1 MRILFAVLMVMV
13 MLVTVAMAT
22 TEYPPIEF
30 RFDGDE
36 DATAVKYSS
45 SFITITEQDGYLHL
59 VGTKGDSDNVNFT
72 LNAEDYFDLYEYPFM
87 KIKYKSTASSAYYQ
101 FYILAN
107 DASDPT
113 NYTHRF
119 RSERFHTAQTQ
130 NEWQANVTPLNGVI
144 ATGIGPHGAANSIPT
159 AADDNFV
166 NAFRLDLCRT
176 ATAGTTVDLE
186 YIAFFHTEAEANAY
200 GNTCNEYKDAVSEVS
215 FAYDSAEVADK
226 EALIAAVQ
234 ADVDAIEAGL
244 GLSYDVT
251 TTVSISDDQYAEI
264 AENGFGAF
272 GFDVTFSTYK
282 AVDRTYSYT
291 ANVVDTSVKGTVTV
305 TAPSVVER
313 GGDEVVLT
321 AAIDNV
327 IGVQSYKWYESADDV
342 ADENDTLIGETTAN
356 TTTFYSPE
364 EGSEMYYYAVA
375 VATSGDVTSELVKI
389 TYVKPATII
398 WDMSTQ
404 SEVDKWATNAGIVRN
419 DKNEAPVLTDA
430 NGISYAHFERNGTTA
445 ANYTMSPSPTVSID
459 NRPYLV
465 ERIRRNFTADYYHY
479 FATTYL
485 DSNTHLQYAWYGGML
500 IPSTNTTYPGD
511 GQWHTVVR
519 HMPTDLNGYTTTLKG
534 TSGNVSGAVEWR
546 SKVRALMIQ
555 PSAFTAGTYSD
566 HEFIA
571 FAATEEDAYK
581 VGADYAAKYIAK
593 NADISEVYFANETA
607 VEKLTEVIEKY
618 ADIYGY
624 TVSDVAATVTTEPTE
639 GADGKY
645 TFTYKLSAN
654 GYTYSYEATATLKGE
669 GTDKP
674 IIWRFNNEDAIAD
687 WNKGKNFN
695 AANSSVLKDGVMH
708 TVVAQDAA
716 VSDHYLGATAV
727 GGKMPEELQFYR
739 QLYPYIKVK
748 YRHGGFATG
757 KDIQMY
763 LQSSSYRIDL
773 PKAPTPD
780 VWMTAAFDFSTN
792 KQMNAGTYEDG
803 KMDSLAFW
811 MWNNKTAESYD
822 EIEYIAFFPSGETG
836 KAAWRNFD
844 SKNPSV
850 TGSSDE
856 YIEGYAEIDEVFDAV
871 KEAFDAS
878 SPEYYEEITDA
889 ASAKAF
895 VEAILDE
902 KAENATYTV
911 SEGEAVDYGFKFTIE
926 VSCGLDYKACFTK
939 YLDIVVKNKPTPIIW
954 RFNNADAVADWNYG
968 RQYNSANSSVVKNNV
983 MYTVVSQGATLSDH
997 YLGAKA
1003 VGGSMPEAMKFQ
1015 REDYPYLKIKYRQGG
1030 FMSRGTVY
1038 FDDGN
1043 TYIAL
1048 PYTPAANVWTT
1059 ASYDLSNATL
1069 NGSVKSYGTGPIK
1082 ALGIWFWNNKTAE
1095 SYDEIEYVAFFPAG
1109 DEGKAAWEAFDSENP
1124 SETASSD
1131 AYIEGYEGVEAVMTA
1146 LEENFKEQAYPETAD
1161 LAEAKAII
1169 EETIITAIGDYGTE
1183 YTISDGAEA
1192 ANGYDFVVTLTAG
1205 DNYRA
1210 RQNRVIEVTLMTSG
1224 GKQPLIW
1231 RFNNNAAL
1239 ADWNYGRQYNADFT
1253 PIIKDNVLYDEVGA
1267 SAAVSDF
1274 YLGAK
1279 SVGGAMP
1286 EALDFNR
1293 EDYPYIKI
1301 KVKQSGFMSQ
1311 GQIYFG
1317 GASNIKHFSA
1327 AANTWTTLAY
1337 DFSTN
1342 KALNT
1347 GTYADGNMKS
1357 LAFWVRN
1364 ANGGTGTTEIE
1375 YIAFFPKGNAGKRA
1389 WEAFDS
1395 ENPTVTASSDAY
1407 LDGYELVAPV
1417 EEALKT
1423 AFADVNT
1430 AITDADAAK
1439 AAVEATLTTAIGENS
1454 VTYTIA
1460 DPVASEDG
1468 FTVKVTLNAGANPK
1482 ACVVKEI
1489 NVEVKNEYPDPII
1502 WNFNNPE
1509 FVSQWVGGGG
1519 CDVSFGDDDEGS
1531 YLRAAMVVPEDNC
1544 NITWTIPA
1552 EYRFNATEYPY
1563 YAIRYKSSRGGN
1575 MQFYPAT
1582 SLSTNSAATGNL
1594 YYQFG
1599 MPAHTGDWQTKIW
1612 NIKTECNAK
1621 NNTAGTW
1628 DGELQYLRIDFMRS
1642 EQVFKWVN
1650 IDYIGF
1656 FATKE
1661 QAEAYV
1667 AAPYVEGD
1675 KELVDGII
1683 ETVDFSSLA
1692 ELDLD
1697 VVDAAT
1703 ASEKLSAFVEAL
1715 ELPEGVTSTQA
1726 VFGFDAGDTENADG
1740 KVGSYNAKVYFV
1752 NGPLTAPAV
1761 SSQLISIPLAPKAM
1775 IKALGAQIRTP
1786 GENQGLRF
1794 GASLEKSLFAD
1805 PDITNISY
1813 GTVILPEDVMPEGEK
1828 LTLDTVATNPLI
1840 SVADVKGEVI
1850 YSETD
1855 AALIYT
1861 AVITGI
1867 SPDDE
1872 EACARKFVTRPY
1884 VKYTFNGQDYTIYT
1898 DAEKTRSVDD
1908 VEGLMIEG
1916 YDTVVPL
1923 GKVGYDR
1930 ETWMVPFWSGNVV
1943 YHELFWPVMPDGA
1956 AEDDELEV
1964 TLMYP
1969 ITEVLA
1975 LKDGTNSVDFAEG
1988 KDFYVRDGKLVIP
2001 ADSAIN
2007 RTAFNFYIADTA
2019 DELHDKTIS
2028 VPDVNSPDYKYNGKK
2043 LFYKE
2048 GTYIQENFQYSISY
2062 LHAETW
2068 PETALNP
2075 TEDYDE
2081 TTLTA
2086 TRAKLANKEDLL
2098 IGFFGD
2104 SITAGGNNTGNY
2116 GTHPLTP
2123 KWSQMIVDSLN
2134 VLYEYDEEDPGVT
2147 LINRAVGGKNT
2158 VWGRSGDNNA
2168 MPDGFAKNEFKNNIP
2183 DLFILAFGMNDEST
2197 GVANF
2202 KANLIN
2208 IIDQIRSLNPNCE
2221 FLLVSNSMPNPL
2233 WGTTAN
2239 RTQYEDICEEIV
2251 TELRA
2256 RTKEEGGPV
2265 VIDCA
2270 KLQGMHKELLNIK
2283 PYRDMTGNNVNHQ
2296 NDMLARLYAQTVLSY
2311 ITDLYK

>member
-1 MRILFAVLMVMV
+1 F
-13 MLVTVAMAT
+13 
-22 TEYPPIEF
+22 
-30 RFDGDE
+30 
-36 DATAVKYSS
+36 
-45 SFITITEQDGYLHL
+45 
-59 VGTKGDSDNVNFT
+59 N
-72 LNAEDYFDLYEYPFM
+72 
-87 KIKYKSTASSAYYQ
+87 SSANRYD
-101 FYILAN
+101 FTPPA
-107 DASDPT
+107 A
-113 NYTHRF
+113 
-119 RSERFHTAQTQ
+119 
-130 NEWQANVTPLNGVI
+130 NEWKTLAVDFTTAKLAAGSYPTGNATSISFWLWNGNSK
-144 ATGIGPHGAANSIPT
+144 TGY
-159 AADDNFV
+159 DE
-166 NAFRLDLCRT
+166 
-176 ATAGTTVDLE
+176 LE
-186 YIAFFHTEAEANAY
+186 YI
-200 GNTCNEYKDAVSEVS
+200 
-215 FAYDSAEVADK
+215 
-226 EALIAAVQ
+226 
-234 ADVDAIEAGL
+234 
-244 GLSYDVT
+244 
-251 TTVSISDDQYAEI
+251 
-264 AENGFGAF
+264 
-272 GFDVTFSTYK
+272 
-282 AVDRTYSYT
+282 
-291 ANVVDTSVKGTVTV
+291 
-305 TAPSVVER
+305 
-313 GGDEVVLT
+313 
-321 AAIDNV
+321 
-327 IGVQSYKWYESADDV
+327 
-342 ADENDTLIGETTAN
+342 
-356 TTTFYSPE
+356 
-364 EGSEMYYYAVA
+364 
-375 VATSGDVTSELVKI
+375 
-389 TYVKPATII
+389 
-398 WDMSTQ
+398 
-404 SEVDKWATNAGIVRN
+404 
-419 DKNEAPVLTDA
+419 
-430 NGISYAHFERNGTTA
+430 
-445 ANYTMSPSPTVSID
+445 
-459 NRPYLV
+459 
-465 ERIRRNFTADYYHY
+465 
-479 FATTYL
+479 
-485 DSNTHLQYAWYGGML
+485 
-500 IPSTNTTYPGD
+500 
-511 GQWHTVVR
+511 
-519 HMPTDLNGYTTTLKG
+519 
-534 TSGNVSGAVEWR
+534 
-546 SKVRALMIQ
+546 
-555 PSAFTAGTYSD
+555 
-566 HEFIA
+566 
-571 FAATEEDAYK
+571 
-581 VGADYAAKYIAK
+581 
-593 NADISEVYFANETA
+593 
-607 VEKLTEVIEKY
+607 
-618 ADIYGY
+618 
-624 TVSDVAATVTTEPTE
+624 
-639 GADGKY
+639 
-645 TFTYKLSAN
+645 
-654 GYTYSYEATATLKGE
+654 
-669 GTDKP
+669 
-674 IIWRFNNEDAIAD
+674 
-687 WNKGKNFN
+687 
-695 AANSSVLKDGVMH
+695 
-708 TVVAQDAA
+708 
-716 VSDHYLGATAV
+716 
-727 GGKMPEELQFYR
+727 
-739 QLYPYIKVK
+739 
-748 YRHGGFATG
+748 
-757 KDIQMY
+757 
-763 LQSSSYRIDL
+763 
-773 PKAPTPD
+773 
-780 VWMTAAFDFSTN
+780 
-792 KQMNAGTYEDG
+792 
-803 KMDSLAFW
+803 
-811 MWNNKTAESYD
+811 
-822 EIEYIAFFPSGETG
+822 
-836 KAAWRNFD
+836 
-844 SKNPSV
+844 
-850 TGSSDE
+850 
-856 YIEGYAEIDEVFDAV
+856 
-871 KEAFDAS
+871 
-878 SPEYYEEITDA
+878 
-889 ASAKAF
+889 
-895 VEAILDE
+895 
-902 KAENATYTV
+902 
-911 SEGEAVDYGFKFTIE
+911 
-926 VSCGLDYKACFTK
+926 
-939 YLDIVVKNKPTPIIW
+939 
-954 RFNNADAVADWNYG
+954 
-968 RQYNSANSSVVKNNV
+968 
-983 MYTVVSQGATLSDH
+983 
-997 YLGAKA
+997 
-1003 VGGSMPEAMKFQ
+1003 
-1015 REDYPYLKIKYRQGG
+1015 
-1030 FMSRGTVY
+1030 
-1038 FDDGN
+1038 
-1043 TYIAL
+1043 
-1048 PYTPAANVWTT
+1048 
-1059 ASYDLSNATL
+1059 
-1069 NGSVKSYGTGPIK
+1069 
-1082 ALGIWFWNNKTAE
+1082 
-1095 SYDEIEYVAFFPAG
+1095 AFFPAG

-1146 LEENFKEQAYPETAD
+1146 LEENFKDQAYPETAD

-1169 EETIITAIGDYGTE
+1169 EETIITAIGDYDTE

-1192 ANGYDFVVTLTAG
+1192 SNGYDFVVTLTSG

-1224 GKQPLIW
+1224 GKEPLIW
-1231 RFNNNAAL
+1231 RFNNNTAL
-1239 ADWNYGRQYNADFT
+1239 ADWNYGRQFNTSFT

-1267 SAAVSDF
+1267 SDVVSDF

-1279 SVGGAMP
+1279 AVGGTMP
-1286 EALDFNR
+1286 EDLDFNR

-1317 GASNIKHFSA
+1317 GASNIKNFSA

-1337 DFSTN
+1337 DFSTD
-1342 KALNT
+1342 KALNA

-1357 LAFWVRN
+1357 ISFWVRN

-1375 YIAFFPKGNAGKRA
+1375 YIAFFPKGNAGRRA

-1468 FTVKVTLNAGANPK
+1468 FTVKITLNAGANPK

-1582 SLSTNSAATGNL
+1582 SLSSNSSATGSL

-1642 EQVFKWVN
+1642 EQVFKWIN

-1697 VVDAAT
+1697 VVDADT

-1930 ETWMVPFWSGNVV
+1930 ETWMVPFWNGNVV

-2007 RTAFNFYIADTA
+2007 RTAFNFYIADNND
-2019 DELHDKTIS
+2019 DELHGQTVS
-2028 VPDVNSPDYKYNGKK
+2028 VPDENSPDYKYNGKK

-2168 MPDGFAKNEFKNNIP
+2168 MPDGFAKNEFKNNVP
-2183 DLFILAFGMNDEST
+2183 DLFILAFGMNDETT

-2208 IIDQIRSLNPNCE
+2208 IVDQIRSLNPNCE

-2239 RTQYEDICEEIV
+2239 RTQYEDVCEEIV

-2283 PYRDMTGNNVNHQ
+2283 PYRDMSGNNVNHQ